1 MTTLNSKAI
10 QAKLVSIFKS
20 NSSMK
25 AISKMLTQEFSVEK
39 TDVKNV
45 FEFVFKNGTK
55 EEAVLFDNRY
65 LVISYAKPKGAKND
79 TIFLN
84 KTVSMTSIEA
94 HKVIVVDMQERSIM
108 NGDNFVGFAMNSEVA
123 DTVTRTMA
131 TDMEMFA
138 VRNYIDHT
146 QLYITYFNNKSL
158 ITDNIK
164 ATRSFINAEILAL
177 TAVQEALNE
186 KEESQVELTVPV
198 SEAVVS

>member
-1 MTTLNSKAI
+1 
-10 QAKLVSIFKS
+10 
-20 NSSMK
+20 
-25 AISKMLTQEFSVEK
+25 
-39 TDVKNV
+39 
-45 FEFVFKNGTK
+45 
-55 EEAVLFDNRY
+55 
-65 LVISYAKPKGAKND
+65 
-79 TIFLN
+79 
-84 KTVSMTSIEA
+84 
-94 HKVIVVDMQERSIM
+94 M